1 LRERLN
7 CAKDIF
13 IPPLTYL
20 QNEGYGVMP
29 LVRLDALK
37 TYDRTLHIICL
48 WADNTMSA
56 EAIRQFTQIA
66 RFSDQPDKQPGM
78 APVLVFIDEKS
89 FALTQNED
97 LKNISFISKS
107 FDVRQ
112 LDANIPGIIDGA
124 VVRLVKQN
132 ADKNEKVSAD
142 KTEKASVEG
151 AKGQGAI

>member
-1 LRERLN
+1 MVN

-48 WADNTMSA
+48 WAT
-56 EAIRQFTQIA
+56 IRC
-66 RFSDQPDKQPGM
+66 RGSDQAVHPNRTVLRSADKQPGM

-151 AKGQGAI
+151 LKGKVQYEKN

>member
-1 LRERLN
+1 
-7 CAKDIF
+7 
-13 IPPLTYL
+13 
-20 QNEGYGVMP
+20 
-29 LVRLDALK
+29 
-37 TYDRTLHIICL
+37 
-48 WADNTMSA
+48 
-56 EAIRQFTQIA
+56 
-66 RFSDQPDKQPGM
+66 M